1 MKIVLLGPPGAG
13 KGTQAASLSRTLRMP
28 HISTGDIVRDEIK
41 KQTKLGKAIRS
52 YSDNG
57 ILVPDEVIVQ
67 LLKKRIKNP
76 DCQKGFIL
84 DGFPRTIQQAE
95 ALDKIS
101 NIDLVVNL
109 NVPDEII
116 IQRLSNRLT
125 CGKCGA
131 IYNKIVIKPKRD
143 NICDKC
149 GNELYQRQ
157 DDTLEVI
164 QERLKVYREKTEP
177 LIDYY
182 KRRNLLEEVYCDALM
197 TPPDVILRRIMALVG
212 IIKKREEPKTN

>member
-13 KGTQAASLSRTLRMP
+13 KGTQAASLSLTLRIP

-41 KQTKLGKAIRS
+41 AQTKLGNAIKS
-52 YSDNG
+52 YSDKG
-57 ILVPDEVIVQ
+57 ILVPDKIIVR

-95 ALDKIS
+95 SLDKIS

-116 IQRLSNRLT
+116 IQRLSNRLI

-131 IYNKIVIKPKRD
+131 IYNRIVIKPKRG

-149 GNELYQRQ
+149 GNELYQRE
-157 DDTLEVI
+157 DDNLEVI

-177 LIDYY
+177 VIDYY
-182 KRRNLLEEVYCDALM
+182 KRRKLLNDVYCDNLM
-197 TPPDVILRRIMALVG
+197 TPPDVILRRILELLG
-212 IIKKREEPKTN
+212 SIKKS